1 MIVVPTIRNSGTHF
15 LLDLLGI
22 KPKGMLWT
30 EQENGIAYGH
40 IYLHLKDIYLPL
52 IRDNLTI
59 IPLRHPLV
67 VAKSWQD
74 RGGNILELIE
84 SWELLVNEIDPL
96 GPMYLPIDATSATS
110 QCNQPLR
117 KIALENINYRTGL
130 NLETDWEPVSSVN
143 GNHNLR
149 HEGMKGDK
157 LMVDLVDR
165 ISGFLGRF
173 Y

>member
-1 MIVVPTIRNSGTHF
+1 MIIVPTIRNTGTHF

-22 KPKGMLWT
+22 KPVGMLWT
-30 EQENGIAYGH
+30 EQEYGIQYGH
-40 IYLHLKDIYLPL
+40 IYPHLKDIYLPL

-67 VAKSWQD
+67 VARSWTA
-74 RGGNILELIE
+74 RGGDILELIE

-96 GPMYLPIDATSATS
+96 NPIYLPIDAPGR
-110 QCNQPLR
+110 NQH
-117 KIALENINYRTGL
+117 LENL
-130 NLETDWEPVSSVN
+130 NNRCYMNLKTDWEPVGSVN
-143 GNHNLR
+143 GNYNLR
-149 HEGMKGDK
+149 HEDIEGDK
-157 LMVDLVDR
+157 LMVDYVDK